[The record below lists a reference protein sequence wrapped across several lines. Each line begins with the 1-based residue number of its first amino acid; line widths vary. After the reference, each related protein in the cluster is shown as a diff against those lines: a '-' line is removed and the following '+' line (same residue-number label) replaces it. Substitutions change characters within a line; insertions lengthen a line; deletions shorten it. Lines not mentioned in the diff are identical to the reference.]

1 MNELALA
8 RFDQPHERRVFEKG
22 TFELVSIGGTTLG
35 RATYE
40 PGWRWSEHVGRASG
54 QDLCQVAHLGVV
66 LHGRAAVKMSDGA
79 EFVISEGDVFSI
91 PAGHDSWVVGDE
103 PYVSLHL
110 IGAEDYAATEPQ

>member
-22 TFELVSIGGTTLG
+22 TFELVTVGGTTLG

-54 QDLCQVAHLGVV
+54 IARFPLRYSPLRVSPRASDPLLGNRSGARCSPRVHRRVAVV
-66 LHGRAAVKMSDGA
+66 ARR
-79 EFVISEGDVFSI
+79 
-91 PAGHDSWVVGDE
+91 
-103 PYVSLHL
+103 
-110 IGAEDYAATEPQ
+110 